1 MFSYKVKID
10 DGSDGY
16 TDLGIVAGS
25 TFAEASALVEK
36 YFEGDDIIS
45 LELFSLL
52 ELDGDACIMSLAEV
66 EKLSDLFQKTDEE
79 KFLGY

>member
-16 TDLGIVAGS
+16 TDLGIVAGT
-25 TFAEASALVEK
+25 TFAEATTIVEK

-79 KFLGY
+79 NFLGY